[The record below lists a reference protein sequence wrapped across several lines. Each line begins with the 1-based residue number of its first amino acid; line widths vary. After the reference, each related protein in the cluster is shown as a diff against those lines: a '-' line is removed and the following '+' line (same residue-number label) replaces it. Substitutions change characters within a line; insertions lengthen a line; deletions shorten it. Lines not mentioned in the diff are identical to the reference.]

1 MIPLTSLPALDDA
14 AIVELARMFLARKLV
29 PDDRRG
35 TLSPM
40 VNAPL
45 AQCQMLASS
54 TSEQLRDWLPRLVER
69 FEGEMADNL
78 ADPSLSRH
86 LAQMPDL
93 TARYNLILQYFLPF
107 ALPAKIYQHHAEHL
121 IGTAAGVRADTGPLY
136 PTTPSE
142 GKIVLPQPFLS
153 GIYDQLLIGRH
164 SLLHL
169 EARRSGQTDTA
180 ASDRAITAFLQSL
193 AGEGVSS
200 TGTLFHQR
208 ALPME
213 TFAASQAYAHMME
226 LGFSRAEME
235 VALSP
240 WTLTG

>member
-14 AIVELARMFLARKLV
+14 AIVELARMFLARKLMAE
-29 PDDRRG
+29 DRRG

-45 AQCQMLASS
+45 AQCQVLASS
-54 TSEQLRDWLPRLVER
+54 TAEQLHDWLPRLIER
-69 FEGEMADNL
+69 FESEMADRS

-86 LAQMPDL
+86 LAQMPDP
-93 TARYNLILQYFLPF
+93 TARHNLILQYFLPF
-107 ALPAKIYQHHAEHL
+107 ALPAKIYQHYAEHL
-121 IGTAAGVRADTGPLY
+121 IGAAAGLRPDTGPLY
-136 PTTPSE
+136 PTVPSG
-142 GKIVLPQPFLS
+142 GKIVLPRPFLS
-153 GIYDQLLIGRH
+153 SIYDQLLTGRH

-193 AGEGVSS
+193 SGEGVSS

-208 ALPME
+208 TLPMAA
-213 TFAASQAYAHMME
+213 FAASQAYAHMME
-226 LGFSRAEME
+226 LGFSRAELE
-235 VALSP
+235 AALSP
-240 WTLTG
+240 WILTG